1 MAEQLKIL
9 FVGNMNAGKTSLLHR
24 LCRDNVPE
32 MTVAT
37 IGFEY
42 SGLSYEYPSSK
53 ETINMNVWDA
63 GGMER
68 FRSIVGMYYRGISM
82 ACIVVDNAD
91 PDAESHVK
99 YWIPESRKHT
109 AAPLLLIVNKTDIP
123 RDEQYAHP
131 WLDISVEHDVCY
143 VSGSA
148 KEESQEV
155 WMERLKPFLLAAG
168 SSNVTTSTP
177 SIHLE
182 QKQEG
187 REEPCLSCCS

>member
-1 MAEQLKIL
+1 MAEHNLKIL

-24 LCRDNVPE
+24 LCRDEVPE
-32 MTVAT
+32 TTVAT

-42 SGLSYEYPSSK
+42 SGLTYTYPSK
-53 ETINMNVWDA
+53 ETIKFSIWDA

-82 ACIVVDNAD
+82 ACIVVDNSD

-99 YWIPESRKHT
+99 YWIPESKRHT
-109 AAPLLLIVNKTDIP
+109 DAPLLLIVNKTDID
-123 RDEQYAHP
+123 RGEQYHP

-143 VSGSA
+143 VCGSA

-168 SSNVTTSTP
+168 SSNATASTP
-177 SIHLE
+177 SIHLDK
-182 QKQEG
+182 QKG
-187 REEPCLSCCS
+187 REEPCMSCCA